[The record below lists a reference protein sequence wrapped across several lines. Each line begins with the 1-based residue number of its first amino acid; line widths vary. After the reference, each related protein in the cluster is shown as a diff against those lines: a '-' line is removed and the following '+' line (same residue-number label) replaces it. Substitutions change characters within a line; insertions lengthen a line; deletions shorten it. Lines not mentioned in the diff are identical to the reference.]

1 MELANYVK
9 GKKIIFGIT
18 GGIAAYK
25 AANCVSALRRAGA
38 EVYVVMTE
46 NATKFISPI
55 TMKTLSEHNVI
66 TEMFSDEGYVTHIS
80 LTEIAD
86 LFIVAPAT
94 ANCIAKLRSGI
105 ADDMLSTMLLAYN
118 KDILLVPS
126 MNDNMLNN
134 PATIENIEVLS
145 KRNINFVIPDTGKL
159 ATGKVGKG
167 RFPEIEKI
175 LLKIVELI
183 YIKPLINSI
192 SNNSFDKFQKIVSL
206 NSFLVTA
213 GATREYIDPV
223 RYISNGS
230 SGKMGFA
237 FMNAISSLQGNLKV
251 IAASYTDT
259 RIDWFSPIKATTT
272 IELKDQIMQNLNN
285 SKIDWLIMAAAP
297 SDYRIKNP
305 IDSKIK
311 KTSEELNLTFV
322 KNPDILMEIRKNF
335 EKLNILGFAAETDNL
350 EKNAE
355 EKLEKKKLDAICL
368 NQVYKDEKGFNQDKN
383 EIIFMD
389 KDGFKIK
396 IEQTDKEILAYLVLY
411 YIFKNKINT

>member
-1 MELANYVK
+1 MDISKYVK

-38 EVYVVMTE
+38 EVYVVMTK
-46 NATKFISPI
+46 NATQFISPI

-66 TEMFSDEGYVTHIS
+66 IEMFDNEGYVTHIS

-86 LFIVAPAT
+86 LFVVAPAT

-134 PATIENIEVLS
+134 LATVENIEILK
-145 KRNINFVIPDTGKL
+145 KRNVNFVMPDTGKL

-175 LLKIVELI
+175 ILKIVELL
-183 YIKPLINSI
+183 YVKPLINSI
-192 SNNSFDKFQKIVSL
+192 SNGKYENFKKIICSNSFMVSC
-206 NSFLVTA
+206 

-237 FMNAISSLQGNLKV
+237 FINAISSLGGDVKV
-251 IAASYTDT
+251 IASNYTDT
-259 RIDWFSPIKATTT
+259 RIDWFSPIKVGTT
-272 IELKDQIMQNLNN
+272 IELKDAIIENL
-285 SKIDWLIMAAAP
+285 KDIDCLIMAAAP
-297 SDYRIKNP
+297 SDFRVEQEYEG
-305 IDSKIK
+305 KIK
-311 KTSEELNLTFV
+311 KDVDKITITLV
-322 KNPDILMEIRKNF
+322 KNPDILIEVRKIYPN
-335 EKLNILGFAAETDNL
+335 LNILGFAAETDNIEKYGL
-350 EKNAE
+350 EKLN
-355 EKLEKKKLDAICL
+355 KKKLNAICI
-368 NQVYKDEKGFNQDKN
+368 NKVYKDQQGFNQDEN

-389 KDGFKIK
+389 NKNNIKK
-396 IEQTDKEILAYLVLY
+396 IEKVDKEIAAYLVLY
-411 YIFKNKINT
+411 HLFVDKI

>member
-1 MELANYVK
+1 
-9 GKKIIFGIT
+9 
-18 GGIAAYK
+18 
-25 AANCVSALRRAGA
+25 
-38 EVYVVMTE
+38 
-46 NATKFISPI
+46 
-55 TMKTLSEHNVI
+55 MKTLSEHNVI

-251 IAASYTDT
+251 IAGSYTDT

-350 EKNAE
+350 EKNAK

-396 IEQTDKEILAYLVLY
+396 IEQTDKEILAYLILY
-411 YIFKNKINT
+411 YIFKSKINT